1 MATRNILIFIFCIL
15 IWHNLG
21 YIFDYRLD
29 YVPFI
34 EAGQYKK
41 FINQS
46 VRKSVTNNSIHY
58 YWIKNYRR

>member
-41 FINQS
+41 
-46 VRKSVTNNSIHY
+46 IH
-58 YWIKNYRR
+58 